1 MKQNKYLSRLQEL
14 KALIETVCSNSNMDD
29 ICGDPGSSDATYD
42 SVLSDLSECINH
54 CIADYNYTPPA
65 YYLKQ
70 LNQLYK
76 FYNSKTY
83 AS

>member
-1 MKQNKYLSRLQEL
+1 MKQNKYLSRLHSL
-14 KALIETVCSNSNMDD
+14 KNLIENVCSGMSMDS
-29 ICGDPGSSDATYD
+29 ICGDPEHSDATID
-42 SVLSDLSECINH
+42 NVLGDLSECINH
-54 CIADYNYTPPA
+54 CIADVNYTPPA

-76 FYNSKTY
+76 HYNSKTY